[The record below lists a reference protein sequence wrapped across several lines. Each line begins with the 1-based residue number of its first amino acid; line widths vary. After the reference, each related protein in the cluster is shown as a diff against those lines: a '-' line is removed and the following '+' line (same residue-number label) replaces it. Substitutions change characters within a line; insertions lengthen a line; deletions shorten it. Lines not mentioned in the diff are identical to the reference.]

1 VLITDMKMA
10 EPLQP
15 TPQEKKIDKLA
26 NVGAGPVGRPKKTGR
41 HELKD

>member
-1 VLITDMKMA
+1 MEQGDLPHSVNLRD
-10 EPLQP
+10 LQ
-15 TPQEKKIDKLA
+15 DKLA